1 MWKAGRVRL
10 TTAVV
15 FVAAGVL
22 VLSDFR
28 PAEGRTKYKSQFE
41 KRYPLVKKNQKTLT
55 CLTCHGGKADDPTK
69 PDYKQHNNYG
79 TALKQ
84 VVGKNEM
91 DGDKIDAALQKI
103 EAGESAIKGQT
114 FGDLLKSGK
123 LPASKE

>member
-1 MWKAGRVRL
+1 VRL
-10 TTAVV
+10 ATALV
-15 FVAAGVL
+15 FVAAGML
-22 VLSDFR
+22 VLSDMR

-55 CLTCHGGKADDPTK
+55 CLTCHGGKPDDPTK

-103 EAGESAIKGQT
+103 EAEASAIKGKT
-114 FGDLLKSGK
+114 FGELLKAGK